1 MHILIIEDDGKTAEF
16 LAGAFRQSGY
26 ATTLCSDGE
35 EGAAAALHG
44 EYDAAVID
52 IMLPK
57 RDGLSIIRDL
67 RAAGRN
73 LPVIVLSAW
82 GTVDARIKGLE
93 VGADD
98 YLAKPFSVA
107 ELLART
113 QALLR
118 RASRHQDSSVL
129 KVEDLEMD
137 LVSHRVTRGGERIDL
152 QPLEY
157 QLLEYLMRN
166 RGRVVSKNTI
176 LEHVWDYDF
185 DPHTNVVEARVC
197 RLREKIDR
205 ASERKLISTVRGF
218 GYVLGA

>member
-1 MHILIIEDDGKTAEF
+1 MHILIIEDDKKTAEF
-16 LAGAFRQSGY
+16 IAGAFRQSGY
-26 ATTLCSDGE
+26 ITTLCTDGE

-52 IMLPK
+52 IMLPRK
-57 RDGLSIIRDL
+57 DGLSIIRDL
-67 RAAGRN
+67 RAAGRQ
-73 LPVIVLSAW
+73 LPVIVLSAR

-118 RASRHQDSSVL
+118 RAARMDETLVL
-129 KVEDLEMD
+129 RVEDLEMD
-137 LVSHRVTRGGERIDL
+137 LVSHKVTRGGERIDL

-166 RGRVVSKNTI
+166 KGRVVSKNTI
-176 LEHVWDYDF
+176 LERVWDYDF

-205 ASERKLISTVRGF
+205 ASRRKLITTVRGF

>member
-1 MHILIIEDDGKTAEF
+1 MHMLIIEDDKKTAEF
-16 LAGAFRQSGY
+16 IAGAFRQSGY
-26 ATTLCSDGE
+26 ITTLCTDGE

-52 IMLPK
+52 IMLPRK
-57 RDGLSIIRDL
+57 DGLSIIRDL
-67 RAAGRN
+67 RAAGRQ
-73 LPVIVLSAW
+73 LPVIVLSAR
-82 GTVDARIKGLE
+82 GTVDARI
-93 VGADD
+93 GADD

-118 RASRHQDSSVL
+118 RAARMDETLVL
-129 KVEDLEMD
+129 RVEDLEMD
-137 LVSHRVTRGGERIDL
+137 LVSHKVTRGGERIDL

-166 RGRVVSKNTI
+166 KGRVVSKNTI
-176 LEHVWDYDF
+176 LERVWDYDF

-205 ASERKLISTVRGF
+205 ASRRKLITTVRGF

>member
-1 MHILIIEDDGKTAEF
+1 MHILIIEDDGKTA
-16 LAGAFRQSGY
+16 A
-26 ATTLCSDGE
+26 LCSDGE

-73 LPVIVLSAW
+73 LPVIVLSAR

>member
-1 MHILIIEDDGKTAEF
+1 MHMLIIEDDKKTAEF
-16 LAGAFRQSGY
+16 IAGAVRQSGY
-26 ATTLCSDGE
+26 ITTLCTDGE

-52 IMLPK
+52 IMLPRK
-57 RDGLSIIRDL
+57 DGLSIIRDL
-67 RAAGRN
+67 RAAGRQ
-73 LPVIVLSAW
+73 LPVIVLSAR

-118 RASRHQDSSVL
+118 RAARMDETLVL
-129 KVEDLEMD
+129 RVEDLEMD
-137 LVSHRVTRGGERIDL
+137 LVSHKVTRGGERIDL

-166 RGRVVSKNTI
+166 KGRVVSKNTI
-176 LEHVWDYDF
+176 LERVWDYDF

-205 ASERKLISTVRGF
+205 ASRRKLITTVRGF